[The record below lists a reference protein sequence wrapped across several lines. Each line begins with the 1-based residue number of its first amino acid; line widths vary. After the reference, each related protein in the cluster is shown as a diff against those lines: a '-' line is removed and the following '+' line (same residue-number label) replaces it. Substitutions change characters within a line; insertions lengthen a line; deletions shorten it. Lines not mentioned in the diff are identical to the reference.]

1 VPALGE
7 ELDEPAADLSGGQRL
22 DPRVWGEIGVRHG
35 RNGTEGFVSGGCN
48 APATLAESNGA
59 SPSVALR
66 RL

>member
-22 DPRVWGEIGVRHG
+22 DPRVWGEIGVRH
-35 RNGTEGFVSGGCN
+35 RAQWYRRIRV
-48 APATLAESNGA
+48 
-59 SPSVALR
+59 R